1 MLFRSRSDGLIE
13 PERISAWTHALY
25 KKGYFRH
32 GHLAVPLVVMVTDH
46 DYIYTSSDLQAIA
59 YEEGLTFLPS
69 TEVSTEHGHVL
80 YYGSHPE
87 IVHALDLAKPQL
99 SVKPGG
105 PEFFDM
111 VQTLA
116 G

>member
-1 MLFRSRSDGLIE
+1 
-13 PERISAWTHALY
+13 
-25 KKGYFRH
+25 
-32 GHLAVPLVVMVTDH
+32 MVTDH

-87 IVHALDLAKPQL
+87 IVRTLELSKPQL

-111 VQTLA
+111 VQSLA
-116 G
+116 RWGRYPGPSLPGNQSVTHPPG